1 MSATPMN
8 AESLRSAFDT
18 FNQHSSLLEASYR
31 ELQDNVSLL
40 ASELKESQSARHREL
55 LEKERVSNRLTRILE
70 TVPGAIIVLD
80 GAGIV
85 REHNSVAVDLLNSP
99 LLGCAWSEIAR
110 REFRS
115 GKNADGELRLRD
127 NRLLSLARRPLQSEP
142 GEILL
147 LTDITES
154 RQTADLVQRQQ
165 RLSAIGEM
173 TARLAHQIRTP
184 LASALLN
191 TSQLKSPSNAG
202 REKTL
207 DKITARLNELARMV
221 NDMLRF
227 AGGARGAGDS
237 IVVRELLDSVVDSLS
252 PQVGSD
258 CDICIELDDPVLTV
272 TGNRDAL
279 KAALLNLASNAIQAC
294 AAAPQIE
301 LAAVSGRGQVCLT
314 VSDNGQGIPASIRE
328 RIFDPFFTTR
338 PQGTGLG
345 LAVVRSIAEAHRG
358 EVLLQSG
365 ASGTTFCLCLP
376 VEKRAADSGCPEHEW
391 QQDTAPLQEYAH
403 G

>member
-1 MSATPMN
+1 
-8 AESLRSAFDT
+8 
-18 FNQHSSLLEASYR
+18 
-31 ELQDNVSLL
+31 
-40 ASELKESQSARHREL
+40 
-55 LEKERVSNRLTRILE
+55 
-70 TVPGAIIVLD
+70 
-80 GAGIV
+80 
-85 REHNSVAVDLLNSP
+85 
-99 LLGCAWSEIAR
+99 
-110 REFRS
+110 
-115 GKNADGELRLRD
+115 
-127 NRLLSLARRPLQSEP
+127 LQSEP

-191 TSQLKSPSNAG
+191 ASQLKLSSNNDRG
-202 REKTL
+202 ETVE
-207 DKITARLNELARMV
+207 KITARLNELARMV

-227 AGGARGAGDS
+227 AGGARAAGDS

-252 PQVGSD
+252 PQAGSD
-258 CDICIELDDPVLTV
+258 CEICVELDDPALTV

-294 AAAPQIE
+294 AAAPRIE
-301 LAAVSGRGQVCLT
+301 LAAVNGRGQVCLT

-328 RIFDPFFTTR
+328 RIFEPFFTTR

-358 EVLLQSG
+358 EILLRSG
-365 ASGTTFCLCLP
+365 SSGTTFCLCLP
-376 VEKRAADSGCPEHEW
+376 VAEEVANGGCPEYEW
-391 QQDTAPLQEYAH
+391 QPDTPPMPEHAH